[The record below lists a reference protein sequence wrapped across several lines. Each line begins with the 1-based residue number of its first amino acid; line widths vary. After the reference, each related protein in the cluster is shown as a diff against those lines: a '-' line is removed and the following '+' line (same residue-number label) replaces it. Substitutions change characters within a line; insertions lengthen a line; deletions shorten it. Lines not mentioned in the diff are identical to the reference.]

1 MSSIS
6 AGTRVMLAVL
16 ELYLVAKIVLRLRK
30 RYLIVYWYDTLSTLL
45 VDMEIV
51 SDSVSS

>member
-30 RYLIVYWYDTLSTLL
+30 RYLNVL
-45 VDMEIV
+45 VLVRYIIYV
-51 SDSVSS
+51 TCRHGDSF